1 MLTVHYCK
9 LVPPYWFYCC
19 NVSTAM
25 NVLELFGFDFSNT
38 LTETQ
43 KLTKDYERSNLLLI
57 TRLVLRI
64 FLDESMHSRHRI
76 INTEIR
82 PLTDLFVILEKVLWH
97 GFRSS
102 VQKTMIALRTP
113 DSELWSCLGKVAS
126 VNADMNESYQ
136 CIDRLDKITFTKN
149 CGKHLSIFNTQY
161 RYRQSVCR
169 TPLLRIRAFLRLA
182 VMQKKLGIYFE
193 NLITSTYPRKSNE
206 FISLLSKQT
215 TGAPED
221 VFRDFYEPW
230 ALIRHDECI
239 GLSGTLMALS
249 VLDCNLTLDRPQLEN
264 QPVTVELAAYVCLPS
279 LSNNP
284 NSEKESDTADAKSLE
299 LALDQK
305 NYLEQRNNYLE
316 SKVAEL
322 KTKIEEINL
331 SGLNNISLASAATE
345 DASKLFN
352 DYIAAVE
359 VLKKEKA
366 ELAQLASEKE
376 DSIRILRQQLADTK
390 KVNVDLYEKIRI
402 VEGKCRQLE
411 KDMII
416 ANKRYNHDKQQQ
428 QQVIDV
434 LNKKNSMREM
444 DLEQEAGTSE
454 MLKKELADKTDE
466 YMLTLS
472 VLEKKQQ
479 ELAVANDRL
488 GKLQRQISELNEKLK
503 QLPVIKQELE
513 ELTASYKYKSEKLE
527 DCEKA
532 LEELGGHLSESKLKV
547 VELKEELLP
556 LSEAEWEKDG
566 NVLNCKGCNLQFSM
580 SKRKHHCRNCGSI
593 FCNSC
598 TDARVKLPSSAKPVR
613 VCLHCYNLLRWRHNS
628 SLEENSSLNS
638 F

>member
-1 MLTVHYCK
+1 
-9 LVPPYWFYCC
+9 
-19 NVSTAM
+19 M
-25 NVLELFGFDFSNT
+25 NVLELFGFDFSTT
-38 LTETQ
+38 LSETQ
-43 KLTKDYERSNLLLI
+43 KLTKDYERSNLLFI
-57 TRLVLRI
+57 TRLVLRV
-64 FLDESMHSRHRI
+64 FLDESMRSRHRI
-76 INTEIR
+76 IDVEIR
-82 PLTDLFVILEKVLWH
+82 SLTDLFVMLEKVLWH

-113 DSELWSCLGKVAS
+113 DSELWSCLGKVA
-126 VNADMNESYQ
+126 NINTDMNESYQ
-136 CIDRLDKITFTKN
+136 CIDRLDKIT
-149 CGKHLSIFNTQY
+149 
-161 RYRQSVCR
+161 

-182 VMQKKLGIYFE
+182 VMQKKLGNYFE
-193 NLITSTYPRKSNE
+193 NLVTSSHIRLRMNVY
-206 FISLLSKQT
+206 
-215 TGAPED
+215 

-239 GLSGTLMALS
+239 GLSGALMALS
-249 VLDCNLTLDRPQLEN
+249 VLDCNLVLDQAELEK
-264 QPVTVELAAYVCLPS
+264 QPVTVELAAYVHLPNIS
-279 LSNNP
+279 IHS
-284 NSEKESDTADAKSLE
+284 NSEKESDLVNARSLE

-305 NYLEQRNNYLE
+305 NYLEQRNHYLE
-316 SKVAEL
+316 SKVVEL
-322 KTKIEEINL
+322 KTKMEEISL
-331 SGLNNISLASAATE
+331 STLNNLTDATTE
-345 DASKLFN
+345 DVSTVTNEHIVTMEAL
-352 DYIAAVE
+352 E
-359 VLKKEKA
+359 KEKA

-376 DSIRILRQQLADTK
+376 DSIQILRQQLADTK
-390 KVNVDLYEKIRI
+390 KVNVDLYEKIRV
-402 VEGKCRQLE
+402 VEGKYRQLE
-411 KDMII
+411 KDMMS
-416 ANKRYNHDKQQQ
+416 ANKRYNHEREQQQ
-428 QQVIDV
+428 QIISV
-434 LNKKNSMREM
+434 LNERNSVREM
-444 DLEQEAGTSE
+444 DLEHETGTSE

-466 YMLTLS
+466 YMQTLN

-488 GKLQRQISELNEKLK
+488 GKLQRQTSELNEKLK

-527 DCEKA
+527 ECEKA

-566 NVLNCKGCNLQFSM
+566 SVLNCKGCNLQFSM

-613 VCLHCYNLLRWRHNS
+613 VCLHCYNLLRSRHNS

>member
-1 MLTVHYCK
+1 
-9 LVPPYWFYCC
+9 
-19 NVSTAM
+19 M

-102 VQKTMIALRTP
+102 VQKTMIALRAP

-136 CIDRLDKITFTKN
+136 CIDRLDKIT
-149 CGKHLSIFNTQY
+149 
-161 RYRQSVCR
+161 

-182 VMQKKLGIYFE
+182 VMQKKLGVYFE
-193 NLITSTYPRKSNE
+193 NLVTSN
-206 FISLLSKQT
+206 
-215 TGAPED
+215 

-249 VLDCNLTLDRPQLEN
+249 VLDCNLALDRPQLEN
-264 QPVTVELAAYVCLPS
+264 QPVTVELAAYVRLPN

-284 NSEKESDTADAKSLE
+284 NSEKESDMVDEKSLE

-331 SGLNNISLASAATE
+331 SGPNNISLASAATE
-345 DASKLFN
+345 DTPKMFN
-352 DYIAAVE
+352 DHIAEVE
-359 VLKKEKA
+359 ILKKEKE

-411 KDMII
+411 KDMIS
-416 ANKRYNHDKQQQ
+416 ANKRHNHEKQQQ

-488 GKLQRQISELNEKLK
+488 GKLQRQTSELNEKLK

>member
-1 MLTVHYCK
+1 MRHLA
-9 LVPPYWFYCC
+9 
-19 NVSTAM
+19 NVMS
-25 NVLELFGFDFSNT
+25 VW
-38 LTETQ
+38 
-43 KLTKDYERSNLLLI
+43 KRYYERSNLLLI

-102 VQKTMIALRTP
+102 VQKTMIALRAP

-136 CIDRLDKITFTKN
+136 CIDRLDKIT
-149 CGKHLSIFNTQY
+149 
-161 RYRQSVCR
+161 

-182 VMQKKLGIYFE
+182 VMQKKLGVYFE
-193 NLITSTYPRKSNE
+193 NLVTSN
-206 FISLLSKQT
+206 
-215 TGAPED
+215 

-249 VLDCNLTLDRPQLEN
+249 VLDCNLALDRPQLEN
-264 QPVTVELAAYVCLPS
+264 QPVTVELAAYVRLPN

-284 NSEKESDTADAKSLE
+284 NSEKESDMVDEKSLE

-331 SGLNNISLASAATE
+331 SGPNNISLASAATE
-345 DASKLFN
+345 DTPKMFN
-352 DYIAAVE
+352 DHIAEVE
-359 VLKKEKA
+359 ILKKEKE

-411 KDMII
+411 KDMIS
-416 ANKRYNHDKQQQ
+416 ANKRHNHEKQQQ

-488 GKLQRQISELNEKLK
+488 GKLQRQTSELNEKLK